1 MCRFQFGKGL
11 RRPHLRGHTII
22 IISAATT
29 NSIYNLC
36 MSRQKIVRNK
46 IVYINEKREDELK
59 VGQRIAK
66 IRNVM
71 GDTQGIYTEMY
82 LYLFGMVSKV
92 QIREAIIITKI

>member
-1 MCRFQFGKGL
+1 
-11 RRPHLRGHTII
+11 
-22 IISAATT
+22 
-29 NSIYNLC
+29 